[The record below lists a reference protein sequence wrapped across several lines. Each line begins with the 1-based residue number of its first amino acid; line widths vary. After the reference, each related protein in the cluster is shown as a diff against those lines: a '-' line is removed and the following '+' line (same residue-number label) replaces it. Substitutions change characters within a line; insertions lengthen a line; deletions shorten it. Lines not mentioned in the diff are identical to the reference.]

1 MRLYKFISLYHFIL
15 YITIIF
21 YGFKVK
27 ILLVIILTKQKT
39 NYSSLLYGVII
50 GLVNGVFGAGGG
62 MIAVPVLKKQGL
74 DQKLAHANAVAVIL
88 PITIISAVLYLVKGN
103 VTLIDSWAFIPTG
116 LIGSVIATLALQKFS
131 NKVLQKT
138 FAAFMIYAGV
148 RLLMQ

>member
-1 MRLYKFISLYHFIL
+1 M
-15 YITIIF
+15 
-21 YGFKVK
+21 
-27 ILLVIILTKQKT
+27 IILTKQKT
-39 NYSSLLYGVII
+39 NYSSLLYGILI

-103 VTLIDSWAFIPTG
+103 VALIDSWAFIPTG

-148 RLLMQ
+148 RLLMR

>member
-1 MRLYKFISLYHFIL
+1 M
-15 YITIIF
+15 
-21 YGFKVK
+21 
-27 ILLVIILTKQKT
+27 IILTKQKT
-39 NYSSLLYGVII
+39 NYSSLLYGILI

-148 RLLMQ
+148 RLLMR

>member
-1 MRLYKFISLYHFIL
+1 M
-15 YITIIF
+15 
-21 YGFKVK
+21 
-27 ILLVIILTKQKT
+27 IILTKQKT
-39 NYSSLLYGVII
+39 NYSSLLYGILI

-138 FAAFMIYAGV
+138 FAAFMIYAGI
-148 RLLMQ
+148 RLLMR